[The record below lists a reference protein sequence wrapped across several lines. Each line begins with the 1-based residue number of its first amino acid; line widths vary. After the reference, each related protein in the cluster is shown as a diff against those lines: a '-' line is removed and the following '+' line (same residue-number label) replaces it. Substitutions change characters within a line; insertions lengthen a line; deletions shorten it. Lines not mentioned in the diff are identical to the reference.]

1 MCVLF
6 YLLTVFKENFILI
19 PIYRVQST
27 KIVQAVE
34 LAETGD
40 GIIIDLFKNETLV
53 GRILFEGVMK
63 TK

>member
-19 PIYRVQST
+19 PICRVQST

>member
-1 MCVLF
+1 MCALF